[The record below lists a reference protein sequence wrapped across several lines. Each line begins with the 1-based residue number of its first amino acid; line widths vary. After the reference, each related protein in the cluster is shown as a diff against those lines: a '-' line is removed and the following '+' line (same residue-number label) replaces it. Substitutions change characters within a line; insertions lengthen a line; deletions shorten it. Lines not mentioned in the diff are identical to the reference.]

1 MYNQII
7 IQKQSWKLP
16 NKWRIQALPI
26 IINLKKEQKNRQKQM
41 ENIQNKCIICEQ
53 LFCF

>member
-26 IINLKKEQKNRQKQM
+26 IINLKKRTKKPSKTNGKHSEQM
-41 ENIQNKCIICEQ
+41 YYM
-53 LFCF
+53 